1 MTVGSRASFGRLGAQ
16 RRAQRR
22 SSMWLDAFR
31 RLRKN
36 KLALAATGLT
46 LGRVL
51 VAVLAPIIAPYP
63 YDQPHF
69 GSSWVFPFRDSR
81 FILGTDSLGR
91 DMLSRLMYG
100 GQVSLLVGVGAE
112 LISLVVGVPLG
123 ALAGLR
129 GGTTDYVICR
139 LIDIFSALP
148 YIVVVVLMLALLGP
162 GLGNIFIA
170 IGLAAWVGPCRL
182 IRGQVLSVKETPYVR
197 AAISM
202 GASQRQL
209 ILRHLIPNSIS
220 PVIVAAALGIP
231 TKIFAEAGLSFLGL
245 GVRPPTPSWGLML
258 GESFQ
263 FARGYYYMVLF
274 PAVLV
279 ALTMLGF
286 TLMGDGLRDSL
297 DPRMED

>member
-1 MTVGSRASFGRLGAQ
+1 
-16 RRAQRR
+16 
-22 SSMWLDAFR
+22 
-31 RLRKN
+31 
-36 KLALAATGLT
+36 
-46 LGRVL
+46 
-51 VAVLAPIIAPYP
+51 
-63 YDQPHF
+63 
-69 GSSWVFPFRDSR
+69 
-81 FILGTDSLGR
+81 
-91 DMLSRLMYG
+91 MLSRLMYG
-100 GQVSLLVGVGAE
+100 GRVSLLVGVGAE
-112 LISLVVGVPLG
+112 LISLVIGVPLG

-148 YIVVVVLMLALLGP
+148 YIVVVILMLALLGP

-170 IGLAAWVGPCRL
+170 IGLAAWVAPCRL

-274 PAVLV
+274 PGVLV

-286 TLMGDGLRDSL
+286 TLMGDGLRDAL
-297 DPRMED
+297 DPRMGD